1 MKLTYNWLRDYCPC
15 ELLPEELARRLSM
28 SGTLVEEIHNLGDDA
43 LLVAEVTSNR
53 PDLLGIL
60 GIAREVSALTGAPLR
75 IPEAG
80 FACGEEQVASA
91 SSVQVL
97 DPALCPRYTA
107 RLVRGVKIAPSP
119 DWLRRRL
126 EAVGLRCINNVVDV
140 TNYVMF
146 ECGQPLH
153 AFDFDKLRGGRIVV
167 RRAAEGE
174 TMVSIDGA
182 QCKLAPAMLVSADAE
197 RPVAV
202 AGIMGGLDTEISDG
216 TVNVLLESAQFEN
229 TQIRRTSRA
238 LALASDSSY
247 RFERGVDP
255 VQTEWASR
263 RALHLIQ
270 KVAGGTAAEGLLD
283 AWAAP
288 YQPKAVALRFARMN
302 RVLGA
307 AVAPDI
313 ARAILARLG
322 FAPAPGTDAGLPA
335 EGVGLPAAAG
345 RVTVQVPAFRA
356 VDVYREIDLI
366 EEVIRIYGY
375 DKIPESGTLPVTVGR
390 VSRGERL
397 ADLAR
402 RMLPGQ
408 GFFEAMTNSFCD
420 EASASLISPW
430 TAADPLAVQ
439 NTIRRDEN
447 RLRVSLLPGLLA
459 VKRTNLAHGV
469 AKSPLFEIG
478 KVFLPKPP
486 RASGPAQ
493 PDDVLPEERTVLAL
507 LAEDGLSHLKGVIE
521 SFLDAAGARSKLS
534 FAQAADPFFAEKRSA
549 KILLACASGGQADAS
564 GGQADALLGIMGEV
578 GPAVCERYDVAHP
591 PCAAELDFDLLVR
604 AARLDRAY
612 SKLAAHPAAVRDLA
626 VVVDESAPWDRIE
639 GAIRDLRIPI
649 LESIEFFDIFR
660 GSQVPAGKKSIAFS
674 LTFRAAD
681 RTLTS
686 DEVEAA
692 RQSCIRSLAA
702 LGAALRG

>member
-1 MKLTYNWLRDYCPC
+1 
-15 ELLPEELARRLSM
+15 M

-43 LLVAEVTSNR
+43 LLVAEITSNR

-80 FACGEEQVASA
+80 FACGEEKVASA

-126 EAVGLRCINNVVDV
+126 EAIGLRCINNVVDV

-182 QCKLAPAMLVSADAE
+182 QCKLNPAMLVIADAE

-288 YQPKAVALRFARMN
+288 YQPKAVTLRFARMN

-313 ARAILARLG
+313 ARAILERLG

-397 ADLAR
+397 CRPRPPNAAR
-402 RMLPGQ
+402 PGILR
-408 GFFEAMTNSFCD
+408 GDD
-420 EASASLISPW
+420 EFLLRRGVRAASSRPGRPPSRSPFRTRSGATRTGCAYRCCRACWRSSARTSRTASR
-430 TAADPLAVQ
+430 
-439 NTIRRDEN
+439 NRR
-447 RLRVSLLPGLLA
+447 S
-459 VKRTNLAHGV
+459 
-469 AKSPLFEIG
+469 S
-478 KVFLPKPP
+478 
-486 RASGPAQ
+486 
-493 PDDVLPEERTVLAL
+493 
-507 LAEDGLSHLKGVIE
+507 
-521 SFLDAAGARSKLS
+521 
-534 FAQAADPFFAEKRSA
+534 RSA
-549 KILLACASGGQADAS
+549 KSSSRSRRARRAGRAGRRAPRGADGAGAPRGRRPLASERRHRVVPGRRRRALE
-564 GGQADALLGIMGEV
+564 ALLRAGGRPV
-578 GPAVCERYDVAHP
+578 LRRKAQPRKSFSPAP
-591 PCAAELDFDLLVR
+591 PAGKPTPPAGKRTRCWGSWAKSAPPSASDTTSRIRR
-604 AARLDRAY
+604 ARRNWISTCSSAPPRLDRAY

-626 VVVDESAPWDRIE
+626 VVVDESVPWARIE

-660 GSQVPAGKKSIAFS
+660 GKQVPAGKKSIAFS

>member
-28 SGTLVEEIHNLGDDA
+28 SGTLVEEIHSLGDDT
-43 LLVAEVTSNR
+43 LLVAEITSNR

-75 IPEAG
+75 IPEAD
-80 FACGEEQVASA
+80 FTAGEEKVASA
-91 SSVQVL
+91 SSVAVL

-107 RLVRGVKIAPSP
+107 RLIRGVRIGPSP

-126 EAVGLRCINNVVDV
+126 EAIGLRCINNVVDV

-153 AFDFDKLRGGRIVV
+153 AFDFDHLHGGRIVV

-182 QCKLAPAMLVSADAE
+182 QCRLNPAMLVIADAE

-202 AGIMGGLDTEISDG
+202 AGIMGGLDTEILDR

-270 KVAGGTAAEGLLD
+270 KIAGGTAAEGLLD

-288 YQPKAVALRFARMN
+288 YQPKAVTLRFARMN

-307 AVAPDI
+307 PVAPDI
-313 ARAILARLG
+313 ACVILERLG
-322 FAPAPGTDAGLPA
+322 FAPAPGTD
-335 EGVGLPAAAG
+335 AG

-375 DKIPESGTLPVTVGR
+375 DRIPESGTLPVMVGR
-390 VSRGERL
+390 VSRGERVS
-397 ADLAR
+397 DLVR
-402 RMLPGQ
+402 RILPGQ

-420 EASASLISPW
+420 EASARLVSPW
-430 TAADPLAVQ
+430 TNAEPLAVQ
-439 NTIRRDEN
+439 NTVRRDEN

-469 AKSPLFEIG
+469 QKSPLFEIS
-478 KVFLPKPP
+478 KIFLPKPP
-486 RASGPAQ
+486 RASGPAE
-493 PDDVLPEERTVLAL
+493 PDDALPEERTVLAVL
-507 LAEDGLSHLKGVIE
+507 SEEDLSHLKGVIE
-521 SFLDAAGARSKLS
+521 SLLDAAGVRSKVS
-534 FAQAADPFFAEKRSA
+534 FEPAADPFFAEKRAA
-549 KILLACASGGQADAS
+549 KILLDGAP
-564 GGQADALLGIMGEV
+564 LGIMGEA
-578 GPAVCERYDVAHP
+578 GPAVCERYGAAQP

-604 AARLDRAY
+604 AAALDRGY

-626 VVVDESAPWDRIE
+626 VVVEEALPWARIE

-649 LESIEFFDIFR
+649 LESIEFFDVFR
-660 GSQVPAGKKSIAFS
+660 GKQVPAGKKSIAFS

-692 RQSCIRSLAA
+692 RQSCIQSLTA

>member
-1 MKLTYNWLRDYCPC
+1 VAKAFVVLLSVSETMKLTYNWLRDYCPC

-43 LLVAEVTSNR
+43 LLVAEITSNR

-60 GIAREVSALTGAPLR
+60 GIAREVSALSGAPLR
-75 IPEAG
+75 IPEAD
-80 FACGEEQVASA
+80 FACGEEKVSSA
-91 SSVQVL
+91 SSVQVR

-107 RLVRGVKIAPSP
+107 RLMRGVKIGPSP

-126 EAVGLRCINNVVDV
+126 EAIGLRCINNVVDV

-153 AFDFDKLRGGRIVV
+153 AFDFDKLRGGCIIV

-182 QCKLAPAMLVSADAE
+182 QCKLNPAMLVIADAE

-202 AGIMGGLDTEISDG
+202 AGIMGGLDTEISDR

-255 VQTEWASR
+255 VQVEWASR

-288 YQPKAVALRFARMN
+288 YQPKAVTLRFARMN

-313 ARAILARLG
+313 ARAILERLG
-322 FAPAPGTDAGLPA
+322 FLPERGTD
-335 EGVGLPAAAG
+335 AG
-345 RVTVQVPAFRA
+345 RVTVQVPPFRA

-375 DKIPESGTLPVTVGR
+375 DRIPESGTLPVMVGR
-390 VSRGERL
+390 VSRGERV

-420 EASASLISPW
+420 EASARLVSPW
-430 TAADPLAVQ
+430 TSADPLAVR
-439 NTIRRDEN
+439 NTIRRDED
-447 RLRVSLLPGLLA
+447 RLRVSLLPSLLA

-469 AKSPLFEIG
+469 SKSPLFEIG

-486 RASGPAQ
+486 RASGPAE
-493 PDDVLPEERTVLAL
+493 PDDALPEERTVLAL

-521 SFLDAAGARSKLS
+521 SLLDAAGVRSKVS
-534 FAQAADPFFAEKRSA
+534 FEPAADAFFAEKLTA
-549 KILLACASGGQADAS
+549 KILLEGAP
-564 GGQADALLGIMGEV
+564 LGILGEV
-578 GPAVCERYDVAHP
+578 GPAVCERYGVAHP

-604 AARLDRAY
+604 AARLDRGYA
-612 SKLAAHPAAVRDLA
+612 KLAAHPAAVRDLA
-626 VVVDESAPWDRIE
+626 VVVDEALPWARIE
-639 GAIRDLRIPI
+639 GSIRDLRIPI

-660 GSQVPAGKKSIAFS
+660 GKQVPAGKKSIAFS

-686 DEVEAA
+686 EEVEAA

-702 LGAALRG
+702 LGATLRG

>member
-15 ELLPEELARRLSM
+15 ECPPEELARRLTM
-28 SGTLVEEIHNLGDDA
+28 SGTLIEEIHNLGDDT
-43 LLVAEVTSNR
+43 LLAAEITSNR
-53 PDLLGIL
+53 PDLLGII
-60 GIAREVSALTGAPLR
+60 GIAREVSVLTGAPLR
-75 IPEAG
+75 IPEAD
-80 FACGEEQVASA
+80 FACGEEKIASA
-91 SSVQVL
+91 SSVEVR

-107 RLVRGVKIAPSP
+107 RLVRGVKIGPSP

-126 EAVGLRCINNVVDV
+126 EAIGLRCINNVVDV

-182 QCKLAPAMLVSADAE
+182 QCKLNPAMLVIADAE

-202 AGIMGGLDTEISDG
+202 AGIMGGLDTEISDR

-229 TQIRRTSRA
+229 TQVRRTSRA

-288 YQPKAVALRFARMN
+288 YQPKAVTLRFARMN

-313 ARAILARLG
+313 ARAILERLG
-322 FAPAPGTDAGLPA
+322 FAPAPGAD
-335 EGVGLPAAAG
+335 AG

-375 DKIPESGTLPVTVGR
+375 DKIPESGTLPVMVGR

-408 GFFEAMTNSFCD
+408 GFFEAITNSFCD
-420 EASASLISPW
+420 EASARLVSPW
-430 TAADPLAVQ
+430 TTADPLAVQ

-447 RLRVSLLPGLLA
+447 RLGVSLLPGLLA

-469 AKSPLFEIG
+469 PKSPLFEIS

-486 RASGPAQ
+486 RASGPAE

-507 LAEDGLSHLKGVIE
+507 LSEDGLSHLKGVIE
-521 SFLDAAGARSKLS
+521 SFLDAALRPAPLDGAEGARSKVS
-534 FAQAADPFFAEKRSA
+534 FEPAPDPFFAEERA
-549 KILLACASGGQADAS
+549 ARILLDGAP
-564 GGQADALLGIMGEV
+564 LGIMGEV
-578 GPAVCERYDVAHP
+578 GPAVCERYGAAHP

-604 AARLDRAY
+604 AARLDRSY

-626 VVVDESAPWDRIE
+626 VVVDEALPWARIE

-660 GSQVPAGKKSIAFS
+660 GKQVPAGKKSMAFS

-692 RQSCIRSLAA
+692 RQSCIQSLAA
-702 LGAALRG
+702 LGATLRG

>member
-15 ELLPEELARRLSM
+15 ELLPDELARRLSM
-28 SGTLVEEIHNLGDDA
+28 SGTLVEEIQDLGGDS
-43 LLVAEVTSNR
+43 LLVAEITSNR
-53 PDLLGIL
+53 PDLLGII
-60 GIAREVSALTGAPLR
+60 GIAREAAALTGAPLR
-75 IPEAG
+75 MPEAD
-80 FACGEEQVASA
+80 FIAGEEKIASV
-91 SSVQVL
+91 SSVEVHE
-97 DPALCPRYTA
+97 PALCPRYTA
-107 RLVRGVKIAPSP
+107 RLIRGVKIGPSP

-126 EAVGLRCINNVVDV
+126 EVIGLRCINNVVDV

-167 RRAAEGE
+167 RRAVEGE

-182 QCKLAPAMLVSADAE
+182 QCKLNPAMLVIADAE

-202 AGIMGGLDTEISDG
+202 AGIMGGLDTEISDR

-255 VQTEWASR
+255 VQSEWASR

-270 KVAGGTAAEGLLD
+270 KVAGGTAAEGILD
-283 AWAAP
+283 AWATP
-288 YQPKAVALRFARMN
+288 YQPKAITLRFARMN
-302 RVLGA
+302 RVLGT

-313 ARAILARLG
+313 ARAILERLG
-322 FAPAPGTDAGLPA
+322 FAPAAGA
-335 EGVGLPAAAG
+335 DAG
-345 RVTVQVPAFRA
+345 RVTVQIPAFRA

-375 DKIPESGTLPVTVGR
+375 DRIPESGTLPVMVGR
-390 VSRGERL
+390 VGLGERVS
-397 ADLAR
+397 DLVR

-420 EASASLISPW
+420 EASARLVSPW
-430 TAADPLAVQ
+430 TSAEPLAVQ

-469 AKSPLFEIG
+469 PKSPLFEIS

-486 RASGPAQ
+486 RASGPAE
-493 PDDVLPEERTVLAL
+493 PDDVLPEERTVLAVL
-507 LAEDGLSHLKGVIE
+507 SEDGLSHLKGVIE
-521 SFLDAAGARSKLS
+521 SLLDAAGVRSKTS
-534 FAQAADPFFAEKRSA
+534 FEPAADPFFAEKGAA
-549 KILLACASGGQADAS
+549 KILLDGAP
-564 GGQADALLGIMGEV
+564 LGIMGEV
-578 GPAVCERYDVAHP
+578 SPAVCERFGAVHP

-604 AARLDRAY
+604 SAVLDHGY
-612 SKLAAHPAAVRDLA
+612 SKLAAHPASVRDLA
-626 VVVDESAPWDRIE
+626 VVVDEAVPWARIE

-660 GSQVPAGKKSIAFS
+660 GKQVPAGKKSIAFS

-692 RQSCIRSLAA
+692 RQSCIQSLTA
-702 LGAALRG
+702 LGATLRG

>member
-15 ELLPEELARRLSM
+15 ELPAR
-28 SGTLVEEIHNLGDDA
+28 GTRPPAQHVRHAVEEIHNLGDDA
-43 LLVAEVTSNR
+43 LLVAEITSNR

-80 FACGEEQVASA
+80 FACGEEKVASA
-91 SSVQVL
+91 SSVEVL

-107 RLVRGVKIAPSP
+107 RLMRGVKIGPSP

-126 EAVGLRCINNVVDV
+126 EAIGLRCINNVVDV

-182 QCKLAPAMLVSADAE
+182 QCKLNPAMLVIADAE

-202 AGIMGGLDTEISDG
+202 AGIMGGLDTEISDR

-288 YQPKAVALRFARMN
+288 YQPKAVTLRFARMN

-313 ARAILARLG
+313 ARAILERLG
-322 FAPAPGTDAGLPA
+322 FAPLPGTDAG
-335 EGVGLPAAAG
+335 
-345 RVTVQVPAFRA
+345 
-356 VDVYREIDLI
+356 
-366 EEVIRIYGY
+366 
-375 DKIPESGTLPVTVGR
+375 
-390 VSRGERL
+390 
-397 ADLAR
+397 
-402 RMLPGQ
+402 
-408 GFFEAMTNSFCD
+408 
-420 EASASLISPW
+420 
-430 TAADPLAVQ
+430 
-439 NTIRRDEN
+439 
-447 RLRVSLLPGLLA
+447 
-459 VKRTNLAHGV
+459 
-469 AKSPLFEIG
+469 
-478 KVFLPKPP
+478 P
-486 RASGPAQ
+486 RH
-493 PDDVLPEERTVLAL
+493 R
-507 LAEDGLSHLKGVIE
+507 
-521 SFLDAAGARSKLS
+521 AGARL
-534 FAQAADPFFAEKRSA
+534 PRR
-549 KILLACASGGQADAS
+549 GR
-564 GGQADALLGIMGEV
+564 V
-578 GPAVCERYDVAHP
+578 P
-591 PCAAELDFDLLVR
+591 
-604 AARLDRAY
+604 
-612 SKLAAHPAAVRDLA
+612 RD
-626 VVVDESAPWDRIE
+626 
-639 GAIRDLRIPI
+639 
-649 LESIEFFDIFR
+649 
-660 GSQVPAGKKSIAFS
+660 
-674 LTFRAAD
+674 
-681 RTLTS
+681 
-686 DEVEAA
+686 
-692 RQSCIRSLAA
+692 
-702 LGAALRG
+702 

>member
-15 ELLPEELARRLSM
+15 ECPPEELARRLSM
-28 SGTLVEEIHNLGDDA
+28 SGMLVEEVHSLGDDT
-43 LLVAEVTSNR
+43 LLVAEITSNR
-53 PDLLGIL
+53 PDLLGII

-75 IPEAG
+75 IPEMEYG
-80 FACGEEQVASA
+80 IGDEKVASA
-91 SSVQVL
+91 SSVEVR
-97 DPALCPRYTA
+97 DAALCPRYTA
-107 RLVRGVKIAPSP
+107 RLIRGVKIAPSP

-126 EAVGLRCINNVVDV
+126 EAIGLRCINNVVDV

-182 QCKLAPAMLVSADAE
+182 QCKLNPAMLVIADAE

-202 AGIMGGLDTEISDG
+202 AGIMGGLDTEISDR

-263 RALHLIQ
+263 RAMHLIQ

-283 AWAAP
+283 AWATP

-313 ARAILARLG
+313 ARAILERLG
-322 FAPAPGTDAGLPA
+322 FAPAPGAD
-335 EGVGLPAAAG
+335 AG

-375 DKIPESGTLPVTVGR
+375 DKIPESGTLPVMVGR
-390 VSRGERL
+390 LSRGERV
-397 ADLAR
+397 ADLVH
-402 RMLPGQ
+402 RMLPGH

-420 EASASLISPW
+420 EASARLVSPW
-430 TAADPLAVQ
+430 TSAEPLAVQ

-469 AKSPLFEIG
+469 PNSPLFEIS

-486 RASGPAQ
+486 RVSGPAE
-493 PDDVLPEERTVLAL
+493 PDDVLPEERTLLAL
-507 LAEDGLSHLKGVIE
+507 LSEDDLSHLKGVIE
-521 SFLDAAGARSKLS
+521 SLLDAAGIRSK
-534 FAQAADPFFAEKRSA
+534 AAFEPAANPLFSEKRAA
-549 KILLACASGGQADAS
+549 KILLDGAP
-564 GGQADALLGIMGEV
+564 LGIMGELS
-578 GPAVCERYDVAHP
+578 PAVCERYGAAHP

-604 AARLDRAY
+604 AAVLDRSY
-612 SKLAAHPAAVRDLA
+612 SKLAAHPASVRDLA
-626 VVVDESAPWDRIE
+626 VVVDEAVPWARIE

-660 GSQVPAGKKSIAFS
+660 GKQVPAGKKSMAFS

-692 RQSCIRSLAA
+692 RQSCIQSLVA

>member
-1 MKLTYNWLRDYCPC
+1 M
-15 ELLPEELARRLSM
+15 
-28 SGTLVEEIHNLGDDA
+28 
-43 LLVAEVTSNR
+43 
-53 PDLLGIL
+53 
-60 GIAREVSALTGAPLR
+60 
-75 IPEAG
+75 
-80 FACGEEQVASA
+80 
-91 SSVQVL
+91 
-97 DPALCPRYTA
+97 
-107 RLVRGVKIAPSP
+107 
-119 DWLRRRL
+119 
-126 EAVGLRCINNVVDV
+126 
-140 TNYVMF
+140 
-146 ECGQPLH
+146 
-153 AFDFDKLRGGRIVV
+153 
-167 RRAAEGE
+167 
-174 TMVSIDGA
+174 
-182 QCKLAPAMLVSADAE
+182 
-197 RPVAV
+197 
-202 AGIMGGLDTEISDG
+202 
-216 TVNVLLESAQFEN
+216 
-229 TQIRRTSRA
+229 
-238 LALASDSSY
+238 
-247 RFERGVDP
+247 
-255 VQTEWASR
+255 
-263 RALHLIQ
+263 
-270 KVAGGTAAEGLLD
+270 
-283 AWAAP
+283 
-288 YQPKAVALRFARMN
+288 
-302 RVLGA
+302 
-307 AVAPDI
+307 
-313 ARAILARLG
+313 
-322 FAPAPGTDAGLPA
+322 
-335 EGVGLPAAAG
+335 
-345 RVTVQVPAFRA
+345 QVPAFRA

-375 DKIPESGTLPVTVGR
+375 DKIPESGTLPVMVGR

-420 EASASLISPW
+420 EPSARLVSPW
-430 TAADPLAVQ
+430 TTAEPLAVQ

-486 RASGPAQ
+486 RASGPAE

-521 SFLDAAGARSKLS
+521 SFLEAAGARAKLS
-534 FAQAADPFFAEKRSA
+534 FEPAADPFFAEKRAA
-549 KILLACASGGQADAS
+549 KVLLDS
-564 GGQADALLGIMGEV
+564 ALLGIMGEV
-578 GPAVCERYDVAHP
+578 GPAVCERYGAAHP

-626 VVVDESAPWDRIE
+626 VVVDEAVPWARIE

-660 GSQVPAGKKSIAFS
+660 GKQVPAGKKSMAFS

-692 RQSCIRSLAA
+692 RQSCIQSLAA

>member
-15 ELLPEELARRLSM
+15 EILPEELARRLSM
-28 SGTLVEEIHNLGDDA
+28 SGTLVEEVHNLGDDA
-43 LLVAEVTSNR
+43 LLVAEITSNR

-75 IPEAG
+75 IPEAD
-80 FACGEEQVASA
+80 FACGEEKVSSA

-107 RLVRGVKIAPSP
+107 RLVRGVKIGPSP
-119 DWLRRRL
+119 DWLRLRL
-126 EAVGLRCINNVVDV
+126 EAIGLRCINNVVDA

-182 QCKLAPAMLVSADAE
+182 QRRLDPAMLVIADAE

-202 AGIMGGLDTEISDG
+202 AGIMGGLDTEISDR
-216 TVNVLLESAQFEN
+216 TVSVLLESAQFEN

-238 LALASDSSY
+238 LGLASDSSY

-255 VQTEWASR
+255 VQVEWASR

-270 KVAGGTAAEGLLD
+270 KVAGGTAADGLLD

-288 YQPKAVALRFARMN
+288 FQPKAVTLRFARMN

-313 ARAILARLG
+313 ARAILERLG
-322 FAPAPGTDAGLPA
+322 FLAEPGTDP
-335 EGVGLPAAAG
+335 G
-345 RVTVQVPAFRA
+345 RVTVLVPAFRA

-375 DKIPESGTLPVTVGR
+375 DRIPESGTLPVMVGR
-390 VSRGERL
+390 VSRGERV

-402 RMLPGQ
+402 RMLPGE

-420 EASASLISPW
+420 EASARLVSPW
-430 TAADPLAVQ
+430 TTADPLTVQ
-439 NTIRRDEN
+439 NTIRHDED

-469 AKSPLFEIG
+469 PKSPLFEIG
-478 KVFLPKPP
+478 KLFLPKPP
-486 RASGPAQ
+486 RASGPAE
-493 PDDVLPEERTVLAL
+493 PDDVLPEERTALAL
-507 LAEDGLSHLKGVIE
+507 LAEEGLSHLKGVIE
-521 SFLDAAGARSKLS
+521 SFLDAAGVRSKVS
-534 FAQAADPFFAEKRSA
+534 FEPAADPFFAEKRAA
-549 KILLACASGGQADAS
+549 KILLEGAP
-564 GGQADALLGIMGEV
+564 LGILGEV
-578 GPAVCERYDVAHP
+578 SPAVCERYGAAP
-591 PCAAELDFDLLVR
+591 PPSAAELDFDLLVR
-604 AARLDRAY
+604 AAQLDRSY
-612 SKLAAHPAAVRDLA
+612 SKLPAHPAAVRDLA
-626 VVVDESAPWDRIE
+626 VVVDEAVPWARIE

-649 LESIEFFDIFR
+649 LESIEFFDLFR
-660 GSQVPAGKKSIAFS
+660 GKQVPAGKKSVAFS

-686 DEVEAA
+686 EEVEAA
-692 RQSCIRSLAA
+692 RQSCIRSLNA

>member
-1 MKLTYNWLRDYCPC
+1 
-15 ELLPEELARRLSM
+15 
-28 SGTLVEEIHNLGDDA
+28 
-43 LLVAEVTSNR
+43 
-53 PDLLGIL
+53 
-60 GIAREVSALTGAPLR
+60 
-75 IPEAG
+75 
-80 FACGEEQVASA
+80 
-91 SSVQVL
+91 
-97 DPALCPRYTA
+97 
-107 RLVRGVKIAPSP
+107 
-119 DWLRRRL
+119 
-126 EAVGLRCINNVVDV
+126 
-140 TNYVMF
+140 
-146 ECGQPLH
+146 
-153 AFDFDKLRGGRIVV
+153 
-167 RRAAEGE
+167 
-174 TMVSIDGA
+174 
-182 QCKLAPAMLVSADAE
+182 
-197 RPVAV
+197 
-202 AGIMGGLDTEISDG
+202 
-216 TVNVLLESAQFEN
+216 
-229 TQIRRTSRA
+229 
-238 LALASDSSY
+238 
-247 RFERGVDP
+247 
-255 VQTEWASR
+255 
-263 RALHLIQ
+263 
-270 KVAGGTAAEGLLD
+270 D

-288 YQPKAVALRFARMN
+288 FQPKAVTLRFARMN

-313 ARAILARLG
+313 ARAILERLG
-322 FAPAPGTDAGLPA
+322 FAPLPGTD
-335 EGVGLPAAAG
+335 AG

-375 DKIPESGTLPVTVGR
+375 DKIPESGTLPVMVGR

-420 EASASLISPW
+420 EASARLVSPW
-430 TAADPLAVQ
+430 TTADPLAVQ

-469 AKSPLFEIG
+469 AKSPLFEIS
-478 KVFLPKPP
+478 KTFLPKPP
-486 RASGPAQ
+486 RASGPAE

-507 LAEDGLSHLKGVIE
+507 LAEDGLSQLKGVIE
-521 SFLDAAGARSKLS
+521 SFLDAAGVCSKLS
-534 FAQAADPFFAEKRSA
+534 FEPAADPFFAEKRAA
-549 KILLACASGGQADAS
+549 KVLLDNAP
-564 GGQADALLGIMGEV
+564 LGIMGEV
-578 GPAVCERYDVAHP
+578 APAVCERYGAAHP

-626 VVVDESAPWDRIE
+626 VVVDEAVPWARIE

-660 GSQVPAGKKSIAFS
+660 GKQVPAGKKSMAFS

-692 RQSCIRSLAA
+692 RQSCIQSLAA
-702 LGAALRG
+702 LGATLRG